1 MTRAPWRSWGWSER
15 LMVARER
22 ITLEPAYV
30 LHSREY
36 RDTSRILDV
45 FSARHGRLTLF
56 ARGARGPKSKL
67 ASLLMPFRALLLSWS
82 GRGEAAQLTGAELA
96 GESLVLPS
104 RQVMSAFYLNELIIN
119 LTTRHDPQPQ
129 LFDDYAEALRRLA
142 SDAAPE
148 PTLRVFEKR
157 LLAHLGY
164 GLEFAVEAGTYY
176 RFRVGEGLHEVRDDA
191 PGAYSGRCLLALQEE
206 ALSDAESLEVA
217 RRLLRQALDH
227 CLEGRELRTR
237 TVARSMARRGNP

>member
-1 MTRAPWRSWGWSER
+1 MQP
-15 LMVARER
+15 RER

-45 FSARHGRLTLF
+45 FSANHGRLTLF

-67 ASLLMPFRALLLSWS
+67 ASLLMPFRPLLVSWS
-82 GRGEAAQLTGAELA
+82 GRGDAAQLTGAEPQ
-96 GESLVLPS
+96 GEPAPLPA
-104 RQVMSAFYLNELIIN
+104 RQVLSGFYLNELILT

-129 LFDDYAEALRRLA
+129 LFEDYAGALRRLA
-142 SDAAPE
+142 ADAAPE
-148 PTLRVFEKR
+148 RALRVFEKR
-157 LLAHLGY
+157 LLAGLGY
-164 GLEFAVEAGTYY
+164 GLEFSVDARMHYQ
-176 RFRVGEGLHEVRDDA
+176 FRIGQGLAEVREDA

-206 ALSDAESLEVA
+206 DLSDAESLDVA
-217 RRLLRQALDH
+217 RRLLRQALDQ

-237 TVARSMARRGNP
+237 TVARSMSRRGNS

>member
-1 MTRAPWRSWGWSER
+1 MSMP
-15 LMVARER
+15 RER
-22 ITLEPAYV
+22 VTLEAAYI

-36 RDTSRILDV
+36 RDTSRILEV
-45 FSARHGRLTLF
+45 FSQRHGRLTLF

-67 ASLLMPFRALLLSWS
+67 ASLLMPFRALLVSWS
-82 GRGEAAQLTGAELA
+82 GRGDAAQLTTAEPH
-96 GESLVLPS
+96 GEALTLPA
-104 RQVMSAFYLNELIIN
+104 RQVLSGFYLNELIMS
-119 LTTRHDPQPQ
+119 LTTRHDPQPG
-129 LFDDYAEALRRLA
+129 LFEDYAAALQRLVADATPERALRI
-142 SDAAPE
+142 
-148 PTLRVFEKR
+148 FEKR

-164 GLEFAVEAGTYY
+164 GVDFTVEARTFY
-176 RFRVGEGLHEVRDDA
+176 RFRVGEGLAEVREDA

-206 ALSDAESLEVA
+206 DLRDVESLDTA

>member
-1 MTRAPWRSWGWSER
+1 VQS
-15 LMVARER
+15 RER
-22 ITLEPAYV
+22 VTLEPAYL

-45 FSARHGRLTLF
+45 FSARHGRITLF
-56 ARGARGPKSKL
+56 ARGVRGPKSKL

-82 GRGEAAQLTGAELA
+82 GRGDAAQLTAAERQP
-96 GESLVLPS
+96 ESPVLPA
-104 RQVMSAFYLNELIIN
+104 RQVLSGFYLNELIIN

-129 LFDDYAEALRRLA
+129 LFEDYGEALRRLA
-142 SDAAPE
+142 GDTAPE

-157 LLAHLGY
+157 LLTHLGY
-164 GLEFAVEAGTYY
+164 GLEFAVAAQNFY
-176 RFRVGEGLHEVRDDA
+176 RFHVGEGLAQVREDS
-191 PGAYSGRCLLALQEE
+191 PGAYSGRCLLALQDEELRDAE
-206 ALSDAESLEVA
+206 ALDVA

-237 TVARSMARRGNP
+237 TVARSMTRRGNT